1 MGLGNLGKKKK
12 PIPAVGKFKKL
23 GEVYRQEEGYLKEVT
38 ESGVDHRNT
47 YSGITY
53 LNNGVIRTNFPER
66 LKIAAEAFA
75 ASQTNKAI
83 KAEQDRKQT
92 LFGGEIEQQ
101 LREKKELLG
110 EAEDPEEIARREF
123 LRRRLLGI

>member
-1 MGLGNLGKKKK
+1 MAISRQGKSQNKALVKKFQ
-12 PIPAVGKFKKL
+12 PVL
-23 GEVYRQEEGYLKEVT
+23 EVARQEKEYLKKVT
-38 ESGVDHRNT
+38 ESGVDYRNT

-53 LNNGVIRTNFPER
+53 RKNGVIRTNFPER

-75 ASQTNKAI
+75 ADQANKAI
-83 KAEQDRKQT
+83 KVEKDRKQT

>member
-1 MGLGNLGKKKK
+1 MALGNKDSRNKAL
-12 PIPAVGKFKKL
+12 AHKFRKVL
-23 GEVYRQEEGYLKEVT
+23 EVQRQEREYLNKVT
-38 ESGVDHRNT
+38 ESGVDYSNT

-75 ASQTNKAI
+75 TNQANKAI
-83 KAEQDRKQT
+83 KAEEDRKRT

-101 LREKKELLG
+101 LKQKKELLG